1 LVTLFWIMLV
11 GSAVLWAA
19 VIALAL
25 YAARADPAYFTDR
38 FGASLILWGGAVFP
52 TGVLAVLLTYGLWL
66 MPDMRTAGDGLR
78 ISVTGE
84 QYWWR
89 VRYEPKQGT
98 SFVSANE
105 VRLPVGERVEFML
118 DSADVIHS
126 FWIPSLGG
134 KLDMIPGRTNRLVLQ
149 ATKPGVYRGVCA
161 EFCGPSHAL
170 MALSVVA
177 MERPEFDRW
186 METQSASASPAI
198 GRGAEL
204 FLANGCGACHAV
216 RGTEAHGLIGP
227 DLTHFGGRRSVGAGI
242 LPNTSDN
249 IVRFIRET
257 EAIKPGS
264 RMPSYNMLSEEEA
277 TAIAGYLRSLR

>member
-1 LVTLFWIMLV
+1 MLI
-11 GSAVLWAA
+11 GSAGLWAA

-89 VRYEPKQGT
+89 VRYEPERGT

-118 DSADVIHS
+118 DAADVIHS

-170 MALSVVA
+170 MAFSVVA
-177 MERPEFDRW
+177 MERPDFDRW
-186 METQSASASPAI
+186 METQSASAPRVV
-198 GRGAEL
+198 GRGADL

-216 RGTEAHGLIGP
+216 RGTEARGLIGP
-227 DLTHFGGRRSVGAGI
+227 DLTHFGSRRNVGAGI
-242 LPNTSDN
+242 LPNTSEN

-257 EAIKPGS
+257 ETIKPGS

-277 TAIAGYLRSLR
+277 TAIAGYLGSLR